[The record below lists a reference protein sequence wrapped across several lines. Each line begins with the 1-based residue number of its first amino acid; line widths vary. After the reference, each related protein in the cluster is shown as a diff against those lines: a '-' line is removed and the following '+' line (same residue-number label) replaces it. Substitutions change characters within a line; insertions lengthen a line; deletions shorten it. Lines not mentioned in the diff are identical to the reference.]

1 MPPLPGAANGPGGGV
16 SLSFEEKRDGPLIA
30 VQFAAAAG
38 F

>member
-1 MPPLPGAANGPGGGV
+1 MPPLPGAASGPGGGV
-16 SLSFEEKRDGPLIA
+16 SLSVEEKHNGALIA